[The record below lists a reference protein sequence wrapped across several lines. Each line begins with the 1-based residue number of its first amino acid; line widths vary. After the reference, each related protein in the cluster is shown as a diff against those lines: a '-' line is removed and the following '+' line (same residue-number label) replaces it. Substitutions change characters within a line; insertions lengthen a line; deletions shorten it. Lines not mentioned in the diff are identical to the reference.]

1 MQNAKPVAQVIV
13 FATVLQGEAFMSE
26 NNKIKIV
33 KKTDVV
39 VRKSKKKKV
48 NNSRVAAREM
58 VYTVGEWVNDFKE
71 RKREE
76 TKAALETLFRATAQP
91 NES

>member
-1 MQNAKPVAQVIV
+1 
-13 FATVLQGEAFMSE
+13 MSE
-26 NNKIKIV
+26 INKIKIV

-39 VRKSKKKKV
+39 VRKSKKSKG

-58 VYTVGEWVNDFKE
+58 VQTVGEWVNDFKE

-76 TKAALETLFRATAQP
+76 TKAALETLFRAAAQP
-91 NES
+91 TES